1 MSDILEIK
9 GKHSQSFSDL
19 KKIPG
24 VFPKKKETE
33 GWMGMRI
40 GVPKEMKNNENRV
53 AMTPAGVM
61 QLVQHGHEVFVETS
75 AGMNSGFMDEL
86 YIDAGATIVQNAAD
100 AWACDMVIKVKE
112 PIQEEYSFLRDGLIL
127 FTYLHLAADRE
138 LTQHLIEKNVVAIAY
153 ETVQA
158 EDRSLPLLTPMS
170 EVAGRMAT
178 QIGASFLEKS
188 KGGKGILL
196 GGVPGVG
203 RGKVTIIGGGVVGM
217 NAAKIAIGLGAHV
230 SIIDVNPTRLR
241 ELDDIFGNSI
251 TTLMSNP
258 MTIGQAVADSDLV
271 IGAVLIPGAKAPKLV
286 TTEMVR
292 LMEEGS
298 VIVDVAID
306 QGGIFETATHVTTHA
321 NPTYTKHGVV
331 HYAVGNMPG
340 AVPRT
345 STIALTNVTVPYIL
359 QIANKGYERAFA
371 ENKSLQKGLNVIEGK
386 VVYEEVAKAHNLPYS
401 QLF

>member
-1 MSDILEIK
+1 
-9 GKHSQSFSDL
+9 
-19 KKIPG
+19 
-24 VFPKKKETE
+24 
-33 GWMGMRI
+33 MRI

-86 YIDAGATIVQNAAD
+86 YIDAGATIVPNAAD

-258 MTIGQAVADSDLV
+258 LTIGQAVADSDLV